1 VRGKERVSAMTK
13 ANLVDSVVEA
23 TGLPK
28 KDVAT
33 IVDGFLESISRALEK
48 GEHVEIRGFGSFKI
62 KQAKARTARNP
73 RSGETV
79 QVPEKVVPFF
89 KVSKELKALIDPDGT
104 PQKT

>member
-1 VRGKERVSAMTK
+1 MTK

-28 KDVAT
+28 KDVAM
-33 IVDGFLESISRALEK
+33 IVDGFLESISKALEK

-89 KVSKELKALIDPDGT
+89 KVSKELKALIDPEGS
-104 PQKT
+104 PLKG